1 MTKPRFPTGMNED
14 GVPFTE
20 KKRIQEEE
28 KGLFQHVELEKPI
41 AHQTSR
47 REEDKLVWNSEKQA
61 R

>member
-1 MTKPRFPTGMNED
+1 MNED
-14 GVPFTE
+14 DSL

-28 KGLFQHVELEKPI
+28 KGLFQQVEFKNPT

-47 REEDKLVWNSEKQA
+47 TEEDKLVWNSEKQA